1 MNVFSI
7 VCPQISI
14 STISFLTKSYYNDIE
29 ELGTSK
35 VVLNNSCE
43 VIFCKSEKRYE
54 VNEMY
59 DFFFK
64 SFFFQKHLE
73 KINKNND
80 KK

>member
-1 MNVFSI
+1 M
-7 VCPQISI
+7 
-14 STISFLTKSYYNDIE
+14 FLVLSVHRFQFQRFHSLKSYYNDIE